1 MSRHAHK
8 RLSRP
13 GAAILAAAAAAL
25 ALIAG
30 LSVAGGATAYAATQ
44 AKGDCT
50 PYLSVQLAG
59 VESLGSPEPVE
70 IYHVTWAGSSSGWSP
85 PGSLRITATAY
96 ENGISLG
103 TVTGTKDNTAVSTPV
118 GGPVPTAASD
128 AVFSVSVTALGPAG
142 KVTCSAQRP
151 VAEEGP
157 VVVDEQGD
165 SDNASGS
172 PAPSSGGEIQASDT
186 WTALSGF
193 GLTSAA
199 SPAAAL
205 QPSLAPY
212 LMLTP

>member
-13 GAAILAAAAAAL
+13 GAALLAAAAAAL

-30 LSVAGGATAYAATQ
+30 LSVAGGAPAYAATT

-59 VESLGSPEPVE
+59 AESLGSPEPVE

-85 PGSLRITATAY
+85 SGSLRITATAY

-103 TVTGTKDNTAVSTPV
+103 SVTGTQDGTAVSTPV
-118 GGPVPTAASD
+118 GGPTPAVASD
-128 AVFSVSVTALGPAG
+128 AVFSVSVTARGPAG
-142 KVTCSAQRP
+142 QVTCGTQRP

-157 VVVDEQGD
+157 VVADDEGD
-165 SDNASGS
+165 SADGS
-172 PAPSSGGEIQASDT
+172 PVRPSSGEVQASDT
-186 WTALSGF
+186 WTGLGGW
-193 GLTSAA
+193 GLTAGA
-199 SPAAAL
+199 SPSAVL